1 MKGSI
6 ATQID
11 EIEATIAEFESRLDK
26 IERSLRL
33 DDLDATSRR
42 SLKSEAVDLKHQLES
57 QRSELS
63 TLRKENLKSMLVS
76 VIILVL
82 AVAAYLTFSSQQ

>member
-11 EIEATIAEFESRLDK
+11 EIEATIAEFEFQLDK

-33 DDLDATSRR
+33 DDLSATSRR
-42 SLKSEAVDLKHQLES
+42 SLKTEAADLKQQLDN
-57 QRSELS
+57 QRSELR

-76 VIILVL
+76 VIILAV
-82 AVAAYLTFSSQQ
+82 AVAAYLTFGSQ

>member
-42 SLKSEAVDLKHQLES
+42 SLKSEAVDLRQELDN

-82 AVAAYLTFSSQQ
+82 AVAAYLTFGSQ